1 MKVAPKPTKLLI
13 SDSCSNSSTHS
24 DSDSVA
30 KGGGMRGGGREGETL
45 LPADVADVARVRG
58 SEREHALSLPS
69 HTRFPLH
76 NTVFAVLVRLQAA
89 GVCVGG
95 RPA

>member
-1 MKVAPKPTKLLI
+1 
-13 SDSCSNSSTHS
+13 
-24 DSDSVA
+24 
-30 KGGGMRGGGREGETL
+30 MRGGGREGETL